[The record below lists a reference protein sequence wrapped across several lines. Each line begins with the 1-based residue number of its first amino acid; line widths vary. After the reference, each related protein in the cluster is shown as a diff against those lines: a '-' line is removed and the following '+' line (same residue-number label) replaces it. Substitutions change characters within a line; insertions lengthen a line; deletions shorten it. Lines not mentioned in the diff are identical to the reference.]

1 MKRFVALILCFS
13 LLCVGCA
20 KVGEKRKNISVEQ
33 TTVPSVEFRDISNPK
48 LLDYVE
54 ENVYAS
60 LLNQIDNRKYFVE
73 NVEAVYISQEYIDEL
88 AYNSQENI
96 YFGYT
101 LSELANQFQGKKF
114 VFSVDDGKTVVNEF
128 QEYDDTYDQI
138 IKNVAVGTGVIL
150 ICVTV
155 SAVSGGVGAAAVSS
169 VFAVAAKSGTVCAL
183 SSGVIG
189 SAASGTIAYMETGD
203 VNESLKLAALEGS
216 KEFKWGAIIG
226 SISGA
231 ASQTSKLKGCTR
243 NGLSMS
249 DAAKIQKDSKF
260 SPDTIKQFKSMKEY
274 EVYKKAGLYERTLDG
289 KKILPRDIDLQ
300 FKSKLADGTEVNN
313 LKRMLNGLAPLE
325 PSTGAP
331 YELHHINQKA
341 EGTLAILTK
350 DEHRCNSGIL
360 HTAGK
365 ESEIIRKEF
374 AKYRKQFWKA
384 YGKMLQGKG

>member
-138 IKNVAVGTGVIL
+138 IKNVTVGTGVIL

-189 SAASGTIAYMETGD
+189 GAASGTIAYMETGD
-203 VNESLKLAALEGS
+203 VNESLKSAALEGS
-216 KEFKWGAIIG
+216 KEFKWGG
-226 SISGA
+226 DYWLYLWCGF
-231 ASQTSKLKGCTR
+231 T
-243 NGLSMS
+243 
-249 DAAKIQKDSKF
+249 D
-260 SPDTIKQFKSMKEY
+260 IK
-274 EVYKKAGLYERTLDG
+274 T
-289 KKILPRDIDLQ
+289 
-300 FKSKLADGTEVNN
+300 
-313 LKRMLNGLAPLE
+313 KRM
-325 PSTGAP
+325 
-331 YELHHINQKA
+331 Y
-341 EGTLAILTK
+341 
-350 DEHRCNSGIL
+350 
-360 HTAGK
+360 
-365 ESEIIRKEF
+365 
-374 AKYRKQFWKA
+374 
-384 YGKMLQGKG
+384 

>member
-189 SAASGTIAYMETGD
+189 GAASGTIAYMETGD
-203 VNESLKLAALEGS
+203 VNESLKSAALEGS

-243 NGLSMS
+243 NGLLMS

-260 SPDTIKQFKSMKEY
+260 SPDTIKQFK
-274 EVYKKAGLYERTLDG
+274 
-289 KKILPRDIDLQ
+289 
-300 FKSKLADGTEVNN
+300 
-313 LKRMLNGLAPLE
+313 
-325 PSTGAP
+325 
-331 YELHHINQKA
+331 
-341 EGTLAILTK
+341 
-350 DEHRCNSGIL
+350 
-360 HTAGK
+360 
-365 ESEIIRKEF
+365 
-374 AKYRKQFWKA
+374 
-384 YGKMLQGKG
+384 

>member
-1 MKRFVALILCFS
+1 MKRFIALILCFS
-13 LLCVGCA
+13 LLCVGCS
-20 KVGEKRKNISVEQ
+20 KVEENNGNISEEQ
-33 TTVPSVEFRDISNPK
+33 TAVPNVEFRDLSSPE

-60 LLNQIDNRKYFVE
+60 LLNDIDNEKYFVE
-73 NVEAVYISQEYIDEL
+73 NVEAIYISQEYIDEL

-101 LSELANQFQGKKF
+101 LSELAEQFQGKKF
-114 VFSVDDGKTVVNEF
+114 VFSVDEGKTVVNEF
-128 QEYDDTYDQI
+128 EEYDDTYDQI

-155 SAVSGGVGAAAVSS
+155 SVVSGGVGAAAVSS

-189 SAASGTIAYMETGD
+189 GAASGTITYMETGD
-203 VNESLKLAALEGS
+203 VNESLKAAALEGS

-231 ASQTSKLKGCTR
+231 ASQTSKLKGCTG
-243 NGLSMS
+243 NGLSMN

-274 EVYKKAGLYERTLDG
+274 EVYKKAGLYEKTLDG
-289 KKILPRDIDLQ
+289 KKILTRDIDLQ

-313 LKRMLNGLAPLE
+313 LERMLNGLAPLE
-325 PSTGAP
+325 PSTGKP
-331 YELHHINQKA
+331 YQLHHINQKSD
-341 EGTLAILTK
+341 GTLAILTEV
-350 DEHRCNSGIL
+350 EHQGNSSIL
-360 HTAGK
+360 NTAGK
-365 ESEIIRKEF
+365 ESEIARTAF
-374 AKYRKQFWKA
+374 AKFRKQFWKA
-384 YGKMLQGKG
+384 YGKMLQG

>member
-1 MKRFVALILCFS
+1 MKRFIALILCFS
-13 LLCVGCA
+13 LLCVGCS
-20 KVGEKRKNISVEQ
+20 KVEENNGNLSEEQ
-33 TTVPSVEFRDISNPK
+33 TAVPNVEFRDLSSPE

-60 LLNQIDNRKYFVE
+60 LLNDIDNEKYFVE
-73 NVEAVYISQEYIDEL
+73 NVEAIYISQEYIDEL

-101 LSELANQFQGKKF
+101 LSELAEQFQGKKF
-114 VFSVDDGKTVVNEF
+114 VFSVDEGKTVVNEF
-128 QEYDDTYDQI
+128 EEYDDTYDQI

-155 SAVSGGVGAAAVSS
+155 SVVSGGVGAAAVSS

-189 SAASGTIAYMETGD
+189 GAASGTITYMETGD
-203 VNESLKLAALEGS
+203 VNESLKAAALEGS

-231 ASQTSKLKGCTR
+231 ASHTSKLKGCTR
-243 NGLSMS
+243 NGLSMN

-260 SPDTIKQFKSMKEY
+260 SPDTIKHFKSMKEY
-274 EVYKKAGLYERTLDG
+274 EVYKKAGLYEKTLNG
-289 KKILPRDIDLQ
+289 KKILTRDIDLQ

-313 LKRMLNGLAPLE
+313 LERMLNGLAPLE
-325 PSTGAP
+325 PRTGKP
-331 YELHHINQKA
+331 YQLHHINQKSD
-341 EGTLAILTK
+341 GTLAILTEV
-350 DEHRCNSGIL
+350 EHQGNSSIL
-360 HTAGK
+360 NTAGK
-365 ESEIIRKEF
+365 ESEIARTAF
-374 AKYRKQFWKA
+374 AKFRKQFWKA
-384 YGKMLQGKG
+384 YGKMLQG

>member
-1 MKRFVALILCFS
+1 M
-13 LLCVGCA
+13 
-20 KVGEKRKNISVEQ
+20 
-33 TTVPSVEFRDISNPK
+33 
-48 LLDYVE
+48 
-54 ENVYAS
+54 
-60 LLNQIDNRKYFVE
+60 
-73 NVEAVYISQEYIDEL
+73 
-88 AYNSQENI
+88 
-96 YFGYT
+96 
-101 LSELANQFQGKKF
+101 
-114 VFSVDDGKTVVNEF
+114 DDGKTVVNEF

-189 SAASGTIAYMETGD
+189 GAASGTIAYMETGD
-203 VNESLKLAALEGS
+203 VNESLKSAALEGS

-274 EVYKKAGLYERTLDG
+274 EVYKKAGLHERTLDG

>member
-1 MKRFVALILCFS
+1 MKRFIALILCFS
-13 LLCVGCA
+13 LLCVGCS
-20 KVGEKRKNISVEQ
+20 KVEENNGNLSEEQ
-33 TTVPSVEFRDISNPK
+33 TAVPNVEFRDLSSPE

-60 LLNQIDNRKYFVE
+60 LLNDIDNEKYFVE
-73 NVEAVYISQEYIDEL
+73 NVEAIYISQEYIDEL

-101 LSELANQFQGKKF
+101 LSELAEQFQGKKF
-114 VFSVDDGKTVVNEF
+114 VFSVDEGKTVVNEF
-128 QEYDDTYDQI
+128 EEYDDTYDQI

-155 SAVSGGVGAAAVSS
+155 SVVSGGVGAAAVSS

-189 SAASGTIAYMETGD
+189 GAASGTITYMETGD
-203 VNESLKLAALEGS
+203 VNESLKAAALEGS

-231 ASQTSKLKGCTR
+231 ASHTSKLKGCTR
-243 NGLSMS
+243 NGLSMN

-274 EVYKKAGLYERTLDG
+274 EVYKKAGLYEKTLNG
-289 KKILPRDIDLQ
+289 KKILTRDIDLQ

-313 LKRMLNGLAPLE
+313 LERMLNGLAPLE
-325 PSTGAP
+325 PRTGKP
-331 YELHHINQKA
+331 YQLHHINQKSD
-341 EGTLAILTK
+341 GTLAILTEV
-350 DEHRCNSGIL
+350 EHQGNSSIL
-360 HTAGK
+360 NTAGK
-365 ESEIIRKEF
+365 ESEIARTAF
-374 AKYRKQFWKA
+374 AKFRKQFWKA
-384 YGKMLQGKG
+384 YGKMLQG